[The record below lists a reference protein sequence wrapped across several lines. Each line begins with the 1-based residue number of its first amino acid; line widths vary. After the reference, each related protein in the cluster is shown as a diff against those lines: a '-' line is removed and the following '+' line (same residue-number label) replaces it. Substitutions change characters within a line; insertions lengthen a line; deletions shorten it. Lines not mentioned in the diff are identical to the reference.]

1 MLDTASYY
9 STLPIDLSGSRS
21 KNRFRI
27 ELLWGVC
34 KMLDLLALGKDF
46 AMVFDYACDIEVHY
60 SDGFEFYQIKTHGK
74 TVSSYTSGQL
84 VKKATANAEGSI
96 LGKLYRLNISGSDSV
111 KLFIV
116 SNVPLSANK
125 KKIGEEVVCLGNLPQ
140 NTTIEIDDALKK
152 ELNVPDVDLS
162 NVFYLCTDINL
173 RNPENE
179 VQGKLVMSF
188 EQLKG
193 CEPSNPHA
201 LYRLIVDTV
210 TERACYEFPET
221 DYDTMIA
228 KKGITK
234 DDFDH
239 MLDCHAVNEKTGI
252 KQTNDYIDRL
262 TDIRLKRLYKKAL
275 ANLLRIIP
283 TSRLLRNME
292 LRIAEALKDDDQ
304 YSDIDSAI
312 DYLTERFHD
321 QFPIEYDNANKT
333 VFYIIVI
340 SKFEEGVYDDEDDI

>member
-1 MLDTASYY
+1 MAARESEIEMTLKILDEVAF
-9 STLPIDLSGSRS
+9 L
-21 KNRFRI
+21 FV
-27 ELLWGVC
+27 EQ
-34 KMLDLLALGKDF
+34 
-46 AMVFDYACDIEVHY
+46 FDNLY
-60 SDGFEFYQIKTHGK
+60 GK

-162 NVFYLCTDINL
+162 KVYYLCTDINL

-201 LYRLIVDTV
+201 LYGLAYQSRHLHVITLV
-210 TERACYEFPET
+210 TQYHEA
-221 DYDTMIA
+221 A
-228 KKGITK
+228 
-234 DDFDH
+234 DFLH
-239 MLDCHAVNEKTGI
+239 G
-252 KQTNDYIDRL
+252 
-262 TDIRLKRLYKKAL
+262 
-275 ANLLRIIP
+275 
-283 TSRLLRNME
+283 
-292 LRIAEALKDDDQ
+292 
-304 YSDIDSAI
+304 SAI
-312 DYLTERFHD
+312 LL
-321 QFPIEYDNANKT
+321 
-333 VFYIIVI
+333 
-340 SKFEEGVYDDEDDI
+340 